1 MRVVLAYSGGLDTT
15 FCLRYLQENYEAEVV
30 TVVCDVGQDE
40 DLSVVAE
47 RAAEQGSAEHNEIDC
62 REELA
67 RDYLFPAVK
76 TNACYEGTY
85 FLHSALHRPLIAKK
99 VVEVA
104 ERTGAT
110 AVAHGNTGMGNDQF
124 RYDISFRA
132 YGPELKIM
140 APVRDGRFTREA
152 EVEYLEE
159 RGIPLPRPKD
169 RPYSIDA
176 NLWGY
181 FCGEFP
187 GAEDPGLPT
196 PEEVFERVRRRGDAP
211 EPRRLTIGF
220 EEGVPVSLDGEELD
234 PVALIRAVDELA
246 GDYGYGWTDYVESS
260 VLGAKI
266 RQVVESPA
274 AMTLIAAHQ
283 DLERLVLTR
292 RQLAF
297 KRLVEQRWSELV
309 FEGLWI
315 DPLREDLDALIGTSQ
330 RVVTGEVTLEL
341 RSGHVAP
348 VARTS
353 PFSLYDPELYSYDT
367 ESSWEQ
373 DKGAVFS
380 ELWGM
385 ASVVAHRRHVRAGA
399 PS

>member
-15 FCLRYLQENYEAEVV
+15 FCLRYLQEKHKAEVI

-40 DLSVVAE
+40 DLETVAK
-47 RAAEQGSAEHNEIDC
+47 RAAEQGATEHRQVDC

-67 RDYLFPAVK
+67 RDYLYPAVK
-76 TNACYEGTY
+76 ANASYEGTY
-85 FLHSALHRPLIAKK
+85 FLHSALHRPLIARK

-104 ERTGAT
+104 ASVGAT

-132 YGPELKIM
+132 YGPELEIV

-152 EVEYLEE
+152 EVRYLEE

-187 GAEDPGLPT
+187 GAEDPSLPT
-196 PEEVFERVRRRGDAP
+196 PEEAFERVRRHGDAP
-211 EPRRLTIGF
+211 APRQATLGF

-234 PVALIRAVDELA
+234 PVALIRAVDHLA
-246 GDYGYGWTDYVESS
+246 GDFGYGWTDYVESS
-260 VLGAKI
+260 VLGTKI

-297 KRLVEQRWSELV
+297 KRLAEQRWSELV

-315 DPLREDLDALIGTSQ
+315 DPLREDLDSLIDTSQ
-330 RVVTGEVTLEL
+330 RVVTGEVMLEL
-341 RSGHVAP
+341 RPGHVAP
-348 VARTS
+348 IARTS
-353 PFSLYDPELYSYDT
+353 PFSLYDPTLYSYDT

-385 ASVVAHRRHVRAGA
+385 ASVVAHRRQGRTGE
-399 PS
+399 SS

>member
-1 MRVVLAYSGGLDTT
+1 MRIVLAYSGGLDTT
-15 FCLRYLQENYEAEVV
+15 FCLRYLQEKYDAEVI
-30 TVVCDVGQDE
+30 TVVCDVGQEE
-40 DLSVVAE
+40 DLALVAE
-47 RAAEQGSAEHNEIDC
+47 RAAEQGSTEHNEVDC

-76 TNACYEGTY
+76 ANASYDGTY
-85 FLHSALHRPLIAKK
+85 YLHSALHRPLIAKK

-104 ERTGAT
+104 ARTGAT

-132 YGPELKIM
+132 YGPDLEII
-140 APVRDGRFTREA
+140 APVRDDRFTREA
-152 EVEYLEE
+152 EVAYLEE

-196 PEEVFERVRRRGDAP
+196 PEEVFERVRRRGESP
-211 EPRRLTIGF
+211 EPKRIAIGF
-220 EEGVPVSLDGEELD
+220 EEGVPVSLDGEEMD
-234 PVALIRAVDELA
+234 PVTLIRTVDALA
-246 GDYGYGWTDYVESS
+246 GDYGYGWIDYVESS
-260 VLGAKI
+260 VFGTKI

-297 KRLVEQRWSELV
+297 KRLAEQRWSELV

-315 DPLREDLDALIGTSQ
+315 DPLREDLDALIDRSQ
-330 RVVTGEVTLEL
+330 QIVTGEVTLEL
-341 RSGHVAP
+341 RPGHVAP

-367 ESSWEQ
+367 ESNWEQ

-385 ASVVAHRRHVRAGA
+385 ASVVAYRRQAKVDALG
-399 PS
+399 

>member
-1 MRVVLAYSGGLDTT
+1 MRIVLAYSGGLDTT
-15 FCLRYLQENYEAEVV
+15 FCLRYLQEKYDAEVI
-30 TVVCDVGQDE
+30 TVVCDVGQEE
-40 DLSVVAE
+40 DLELVAE
-47 RAAEQGSAEHNEIDC
+47 RAAEQGSTEHNEVDC

-76 TNACYEGTY
+76 ANASYDGTY
-85 FLHSALHRPLIAKK
+85 YLHSALHRPLIAKK

-104 ERTGAT
+104 ARTGAT

-132 YGPELKIM
+132 YGPELEII
-140 APVRDGRFTREA
+140 APVRDDRFTREA
-152 EVEYLEE
+152 EVAYLEE

-196 PEEVFERVRRRGDAP
+196 PEEVFERVRRRGESP
-211 EPRRLTIGF
+211 EPKRVTIGF
-220 EEGVPVSLDGEELD
+220 EEGVPVSLDGEEMD
-234 PVALIRAVDELA
+234 PVALIRTVDALA
-246 GDYGYGWTDYVESS
+246 GDYGYGWIDYVESS
-260 VLGAKI
+260 VFGTKI

-297 KRLVEQRWSELV
+297 KRMAEQRWSELV

-315 DPLREDLDALIGTSQ
+315 DPLREDLDALIDRSQ
-330 RVVTGEVTLEL
+330 QIVTGEVTLEL
-341 RSGHVAP
+341 RPGHVAP

-367 ESSWEQ
+367 ESNWEQ

-385 ASVVAHRRHVRAGA
+385 ASVVAYRRQAKVDALG
-399 PS
+399 